1 MYRVSRCAANG
12 ITISQLGRDSGRGK
26 VLCLA
31 VKCWLRVLQADKE
44 ELVKGCC
51 EWQISDLKFE
61 SWANELSEELD
72 TVRLVC
78 ISQNPTG
85 E

>member
-1 MYRVSRCAANG
+1 
-12 ITISQLGRDSGRGK
+12 
-26 VLCLA
+26 